1 MFTGIVEEL
10 GFVREVVAQEPG
22 RRIGIESSWPDDDV
36 AIGDSISING
46 VCLTAVERGDR
57 RLLFQVGPETLD
69 RTNLGQLRPGD
80 RVNLER
86 SLLATSRIGGH
97 FVLGHVDGIA
107 RVTARRRDADWE
119 WLDLASEVALTSQ
132 MVPKGSIAVDG
143 VSLTLVHVSPG
154 EFGVMLIPHTLLRTT
169 LGLREV
175 GATVNVETDI
185 LGKYIIQSVGNLL
198 RHHESG

>member
-10 GFVREVVAQEPG
+10 GFVREVVAREPG
-22 RRIGIESSWPDDDV
+22 RQIAIESSWSGDGV

-46 VCLTAVERGDR
+46 VCLTAVESAAG
-57 RLLFQVGPETLD
+57 RLVFQVGPETLD
-69 RTNLGQLRPGD
+69 RTNLGQLKCGD

-107 RVTARRRDADWE
+107 QVTARRRDAEWE
-119 WLDLASEVALTSQ
+119 WLDFSCDVALTNQ

-154 EFGVMLIPHTLLRTT
+154 RFSVMLIPHTLLHTT
-169 LGLREV
+169 LGQRDV

-185 LGKYIIQSVGNLL
+185 LGKYIIQAVGNL
-198 RHHESG
+198 RK

>member
-154 EFGVMLIPHTLLRTT
+154 EFGVMLIPHTLLHTT